1 MADTEIA
8 SDLPVLFSALDT
20 ALSLHFYA
28 STVVPKVHDLCT
40 KATRLLMK
48 RVDTNTFEWILAY
61 DPDAYQIVHF
71 GSNSLDYGVCLP
83 KGITPLQ
90 FGALLTQRKES
101 FKSKVLAAKNS
112 PPPSP
117 VALSSI
123 AISHTNLSQTIDEI
137 KPLHSPR
144 TLTKS
149 SSGRSSL
156 GKNGL
161 LGNSPANRDASPM
174 GGPTKKFGGV
184 SKLDLSNRMPR
195 FTLKKSQ
202 SSDGLS
208 LLERIKLKEK
218 KRNLV
223 LSEKL
228 TEESRV
234 QYIKSKV
241 PEVYDVLYELTLQ
254 SNGIQKTFKTFPL
267 TKLISIIKDSLKSTM
282 TDEEVE
288 DTIVHIASLLPE
300 KVKKVDVGGIH
311 ALKVY
316 ILDRNLD
323 LSTLTETKSSI

>member
-1 MADTEIA
+1 MADTELA

-28 STVVPKVHDLCT
+28 STVVPKVHDLCA

-83 KGITPLQ
+83 EGITPLQ
-90 FGALLTQRKES
+90 FGALLTKRKES
-101 FKSKVLAAKNS
+101 FKNKVLAAKHR

-123 AISHTNLSQTIDEI
+123 AVSHTNLSQTIDEI

-144 TLTKS
+144 TPTKS
-149 SSGRSSL
+149 NSGRLSL

-161 LGNSPANRDASPM
+161 LGNSPASRDASPI
-174 GGPTKKFGGV
+174 GSPTKKFGGV
-184 SKLDLSNRMPR
+184 SKLDLSNRSPR
-195 FTLKKSQ
+195 FTLKQSQ

-218 KRNLV
+218 KKNSIS
-223 LSEKL
+223 SEKL

-267 TKLISIIKDSLKSTM
+267 TKLVSIIKDSLKSTM
-282 TDEEVE
+282 TDDEVE

-311 ALKVY
+311 ALKIY
-316 ILDRNLD
+316 ILDRNSD

>member
-1 MADTEIA
+1 MADTELA

-90 FGALLTQRKES
+90 FGALLTKRKES
-101 FKSKVLAAKNS
+101 FRTKVLAAKNRPS
-112 PPPSP
+112 PSP

-123 AISHTNLSQTIDEI
+123 AISHTNLSQTII
-137 KPLHSPR
+137 TPLHSPR
-144 TLTKS
+144 TPTKS
-149 SSGRSSL
+149 NSGRLSL

-161 LGNSPANRDASPM
+161 SGNSPANRDASPI
-174 GGPTKKFGGV
+174 GSPTKKFGGV
-184 SKLDLSNRMPR
+184 SKLDLSNRLPR

-218 KRNLV
+218 KKNLI

-228 TEESRV
+228 TEESRA

-254 SNGIQKTFKTFPL
+254 SNCMQKTFKTFPL

-282 TDEEVE
+282 TDDEVE